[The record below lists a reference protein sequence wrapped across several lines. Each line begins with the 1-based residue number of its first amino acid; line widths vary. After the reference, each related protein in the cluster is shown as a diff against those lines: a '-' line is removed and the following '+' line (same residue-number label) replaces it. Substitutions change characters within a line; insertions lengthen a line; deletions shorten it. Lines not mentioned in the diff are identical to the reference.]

1 MQQAVGQAYHPVRET
16 EAIYDRIALRIMP
29 FLVLL
34 FVVAWLDRIN
44 VGFARLQM
52 VKDLGFSDA
61 AFGFGAG
68 IFYLGYLI
76 FEIPSNLLLERIGAR
91 KTFAR
96 ITILW
101 GVTSMATMLVKSAAW
116 FYVLR
121 FSLGAFEAG
130 LVPGTVLYLTYW
142 FPARRRA
149 GMMGLFMAAIPIA
162 GAIGGPLSGLI
173 MASTRGRLGLA
184 NWQWLFLLEGIPSV
198 VLGLLTF
205 AIFADKPSTAGW
217 LTENEKRLV
226 SADLEI
232 DNSHAGPR
240 QHGLVQALT
249 SPQVWLLTLI
259 QFCLTSAQSDVRHL
273 GTDHHRGPRRERQF
287 HDRPAL
293 RGAIHRR
300 CGGFDSD
307 QPALGSNIGTAVSRG
322 DPVPG
327 VRRGSGLDRRV
338 CEPSGD
344 RIRRADRR
352 HARGRGRRRPVLA
365 VPADAARGQ
374 CGRWRYCAHQLGRQ
388 LLGFVCSIYCRLA
401 QGRDWPDSARAVRG
415 RRTGGHRR
423 DPDLVLFAR
432 PGSATTCGASVGV
445 WGTSVG
451 GRALTAH

>member
-1 MQQAVGQAYHPVRET
+1 MQQAVGQAYHPVGET

-52 VKDLGFSDA
+52 AKDLGFSDA

-101 GVTSMATMLVKSAAW
+101 GVTSMATMLVKSTAW
-116 FYVLR
+116 FYALR
-121 FSLGAFEAG
+121 FLLGAFEAG
-130 LVPGTVLYLTYW
+130 LLPGTVLYLTYW

-162 GAIGGPLSGLI
+162 GIIGGPLSGLI

-205 AIFADKPSTAGW
+205 AIFADKPGTASW
-217 LTENEKRLV
+217 LTEKEKHVVL
-226 SADLEI
+226 ADLEI
-232 DNSHAGPR
+232 DNSIAGPR
-240 QHGLVQALT
+240 QHGLVRALT

-259 QFCLTSAQSDVRHL
+259 QFCLTSGNPTFGFWGPTIIEGL
-273 GTDHHRGPRRERQF
+273 GVKDNFTIGLLSAAPHIV
-287 HDRPAL
+287 AL
-293 RGAIHRR
+293 VGLI
-300 CGGFDSD
+300 
-307 QPALGSNIGTAVSRG
+307 LVSRNSDRTLERRYHAAIPCLACAAG
-322 DPVPG
+322 LVSIGVFANHPAIAFAALIVGTLGAVAAGAPFWQFPPMLLAGSAAAGGVALINSVGSFSGSFAPFIVGWLRDVTGRTAPG
-327 VRRGSGLDRRV
+327 LYVVAGLETAAAV
-338 CEPSGD
+338 LILSFLPG
-344 RIRRADRR
+344 RA
-352 HARGRGRRRPVLA
+352 
-365 VPADAARGQ
+365 
-374 CGRWRYCAHQLGRQ
+374 
-388 LLGFVCSIYCRLA
+388 
-401 QGRDWPDSARAVRG
+401 
-415 RRTGGHRR
+415 
-423 DPDLVLFAR
+423 
-432 PGSATTCGASVGV
+432 PGSSLIA
-445 WGTSVG
+445 
-451 GRALTAH
+451 RR